1 MWINDQ
7 CEKATTIAI
16 IGMSKN
22 AGKTTVM
29 NTLLKGYVNQPIAIT
44 SIGLDGEEQDTLS
57 FKQKPRITV
66 YENMFIATAK
76 HALTESTAA
85 VNIIEET
92 AINTPLGPIVLGVV
106 THPGQILLAGPS
118 STKGLQQI
126 KHKFLQNGAS
136 KVIIDGALFRKS
148 FAKRCLVDGVIL
160 VSGASYH
167 RDLESVIEDTVTV
180 VDQLMLKDISLE
192 SLPHHTHVAV
202 KDAQGT
208 IIKGLNHPLSLD
220 PNALE
225 QLIEEAFEFIQL
237 DGALTNQ
244 IVTRILA
251 HRSIFK
257 DKTLVL
263 DDAANI
269 LCDAHMFRY
278 LKQIGLHVVS
288 RHHVDVLFVAIN
300 PFSPSGYTFDKTK
313 MHQKMTDRCPC
324 PVINVKNN
332 VELIR

>member
-29 NTLLKGYVNQPIAIT
+29 NALLKGYVNKPIAIT

-66 YENMFIATAK
+66 HKNMFIATAK
-76 HALTESTAA
+76 KALLESTAL
-85 VNIIEET
+85 VDIIEET
-92 AINTPLGPIVLGVV
+92 NINTPLGPIVLGVV
-106 THPGQILLAGPS
+106 KQSGRILLAGPS

-126 KHKFLQNGAS
+126 KQLFLSNGAS

-167 RDLESVIEDTVTV
+167 RDLDTVIKDTKTV
-180 VDQLMLKDISLE
+180 VEQLILKELSLE
-192 SLPHHTHVAV
+192 RLPKEIHVAV
-202 KDAQGT
+202 KDSEGT
-208 IIKGLNHPLSLD
+208 ILQALSQPLSLN
-220 PNALE
+220 PNALND
-225 QLIEEAFEFIQL
+225 LIEHDFEYLQL

-244 IVTRILA
+244 IVTRMLDHRTILQG
-251 HRSIFK
+251 
-257 DKTLVL
+257 KTLVL

-269 LCDAHMFRY
+269 LCDALMFRY
-278 LKQIGLHVVS
+278 LKHIGLHVVS
-288 RHHVDVLFVAIN
+288 RHHVEVLFVAIN
-300 PFSPSGYTFDKTK
+300 PFSPSGYTFDNKE
-313 MHQKMTDRCPC
+313 MHQKMTDKCPC
-324 PVINVKNN
+324 PVVNVKT
-332 VELIR
+332 LWS